1 LNGKSQRESE
11 EKNFTQ
17 RTLRTQRALR
27 RVAKLSHYGARGEVR
42 MVDVS
47 EKGVTTRTA
56 VAEGFVKMSP
66 AVVRAVKR
74 LRNPK
79 GNPLEVARIAGI
91 AAAKRTA
98 EWIPL
103 CHPLPLTHIDV
114 TARLCQNGVEVRSEV
129 TATAQTGVEMEA
141 LVAVTAAA
149 LTVYDMCKALDK
161 GMEISGI
168 VLVKKTGGKSGDFFR
183 DAAAA
188 GNHKN
193 NSKNKKT
200 SRSRSR

>member
-1 LNGKSQRESE
+1 MG
-11 EKNFTQ
+11 
-17 RTLRTQRALR
+17 
-27 RVAKLSHYGARGEVR
+27 LSHYGSRGEVR

-47 EKGVTTRTA
+47 EKATTTRMA
-56 VAEGFVKMSP
+56 VAQGFVKMSP
-66 AVVRAVKR
+66 RVVRAVKR
-74 LRNPK
+74 LKNPK
-79 GNPLEVARIAGI
+79 GNPLEIARIAGI

-149 LTVYDMCKALDK
+149 LTIYDMCKALDK
-161 GMEISGI
+161 GMEIGGI

-183 DAAAA
+183 ATSAAQ
-188 GNHKN
+188 NHKN
-193 NSKNKKT
+193 AHKKT
-200 SRSRSR
+200 ARSRSR

>member
-1 LNGKSQRESE
+1 MS
-11 EKNFTQ
+11 
-17 RTLRTQRALR
+17 
-27 RVAKLSHYGARGEVR
+27 KLSHYGKKGEVR

-47 EKGVTTRTA
+47 NKNVTTRSA
-56 VAEGFVKMSP
+56 LARGFVKMRP
-66 AVVRAVKR
+66 AVVREVRR

-114 TARLCQNGVEVRSEV
+114 TARLCENGVELRSEV

-161 GMEISGI
+161 AMEIGEI
-168 VLVKKTGGKSGDFFR
+168 VLEKKTGGKSGDFFR
-183 DAAAA
+183 DARGVRGAA
-188 GNHKN
+188 K
-193 NSKNKKT
+193 
-200 SRSRSR
+200 SRRTGSSRRRAR